1 MTRGSGIALS
11 GVGLMLV
18 MASSMWAQQT
28 APPPSSPEPLCT
40 ASADP
45 AHGLS
50 VVRAVP
56 VGGGAMYAA
65 ARERRYLD
73 ALRGPKGEVVRYT
86 RNGSTMPPGTD
97 DPVDVYTVTYDGLE
111 APLTLYLDAYHFSDP
126 KAPQGLVC
134 AKPMSLGLPPP
145 DQFLGAE
152 QLDALAAEIAA
163 APGFRAGPVDLGG
176 DPPIG
181 LLLDA
186 FRVKARR
193 ARVPAA
199 APAAGAT
206 PQTPPV
212 RTTVVAFP
220 QSCGGRVVAPSAI
233 ALVGSDG
240 QVVDAIATETLL
252 AAVRAR
258 FPGQEIPAGST
269 AATFA
274 ADALQVQF
282 QVRVT
287 FADAACTTIPTRD
300 SALEYLP
307 AQLIESP
314 MPARPVDDTSGVPWV
329 AVQAVIDHQG
339 AFQQVRALGG
349 PPALAKVAEAA
360 VRAWKARPQR
370 AGPAPI
376 AAPVT
381 LQITFT
387 APVPR

>member
-1 MTRGSGIALS
+1 MALS

-18 MASSMWAQQT
+18 MASSTWAHQT
-28 APPPSSPEPLCT
+28 APAPSSPEPLCT
-40 ASADP
+40 VSTDP
-45 AHGLS
+45 AYGLS
-50 VVRAVP
+50 VERAVP

-65 ARERRYLD
+65 ARQRRYLD
-73 ALRGPKGEVVRYT
+73 ALRGPKGEVVRAT

-97 DPVDVYTVTYDGLE
+97 DPVDVYTVTYDGLA
-111 APLTLYLDAYHFSDP
+111 APLTFYLDAYHFSEP

-163 APGFRAGPVDLGG
+163 APGFRAGPVELGG

-206 PQTPPV
+206 AQTPPV

-240 QVVDAIATETLL
+240 QVVDAIATETLF

-274 ADALQVQF
+274 ADALQAKF

-287 FADAACTTIPTRD
+287 FADAACATTPTRD

-307 AQLIESP
+307 AQLVESP
-314 MPARPVDDTSGVPWV
+314 MPARPADDTSGVPWV

-370 AGPAPI
+370 AGAAPI

-387 APVPR
+387 APAPR

>member
-1 MTRGSGIALS
+1 MMFP
-11 GVGLMLV
+11 GVTLILLMAPPV
-18 MASSMWAQQT
+18 WAQQP
-28 APPPSSPEPLCT
+28 APPLSSPEPLCSVST
-40 ASADP
+40 DP
-45 AHGLS
+45 TYGLS
-50 VVRAVP
+50 VERAVP

-65 ARERRYLD
+65 AREHRYLD
-73 ALRGPKGEVVRYT
+73 ALRGPKGDVVRYT
-86 RNGSTMPPGTD
+86 RNGSTMPPGID

-111 APLTLYLDAYHFSDP
+111 TPLILYLDAYHFSEA
-126 KAPQGLVC
+126 KAPKGLVC

-152 QLDALAAEIAA
+152 QLDALAAEIAS
-163 APGFRAGPVDLGG
+163 APGFRAGPVDLEG

-181 LLLDA
+181 WLLDA
-186 FRVKARR
+186 FRVKSRR
-193 ARVPAA
+193 SRVLPAAPVAA
-199 APAAGAT
+199 APK
-206 PQTPPV
+206 QTPSV

-220 QSCGGRVVAPSAI
+220 QTCGSRVVAPSAI
-233 ALVGSDG
+233 ALLGPDG
-240 QVVDAIATETLL
+240 QVVDALATESGL

-258 FPGQEIPAGST
+258 FPGQEIPAGSM
-269 AATFA
+269 AATFE
-274 ADALQVQF
+274 ADALQLKF

-287 FADAACTTIPTRD
+287 FADAACTTTPTRD

-314 MPARPVDDTSGVPWV
+314 MPARPADDTSGVAWV

-349 PPALAKVAEAA
+349 PPALARVAETA

-376 AAPVT
+376 AAPVM

-387 APVPR
+387 APAPH